1 MAGIEQA
8 DTIFN
13 LVFFIVLTS
22 VLIQGSTIPLV
33 ARWLKVD
40 APLRARRRAPL
51 EMDYVEGM
59 DGELFEIELPPNSP
73 AAGRRLFE
81 LKLPAGVLLALI
93 GRDTTYLIPGGGTEL
108 EAGDVLYLLA
118 DQETL
123 PKVQE
128 LLESG

>member
-1 MAGIEQA
+1 
-8 DTIFN
+8 
-13 LVFFIVLTS
+13 VLTS
-22 VLIQGSTIPLV
+22 VLIQGSTIPIM

-51 EMDYVEGM
+51 EMDYIEGM
-59 DGELFEIELPPNSP
+59 DGELFELELPHDSP

-93 GRDTTYLIPGGGTEL
+93 GRDTTYLIPSGGTEL
-108 EAGDVLYLLA
+108 EGGDILYLLA

-123 PKVQE
+123 AQVRERLE
-128 LLESG
+128 LV